1 MAIAHSTAQDI
12 ITAYMK
18 DWCEN
23 IAPDFIEDSIR
34 GGCDDVAIAALDL
47 VGFDFNWDIQ
57 INRG

>member
-34 GGCDDVAIAALDL
+34 GGCDDEAIAALDL